1 MATEPDNPTME
12 STETEDSNFLIRKKM
27 VDMEAYGLNL
37 IGGWSV
43 KNQKLL
49 GDFMANHK
57 IGRAHV

>member
-1 MATEPDNPTME
+1 MK
-12 STETEDSNFLIRKKM
+12 STEAEDNNFLIRKKM

-49 GDFMANHK
+49 GDFMANK
-57 IGRAHV
+57 ILGGFVLTKAPKEEAA